1 MRRSGFTLIELM
13 VVVAII
19 GLLSAIAVP
28 NFQKFQC
35 RAKKT
40 EGKNGLGLI
49 AKAEEAYRAEN
60 DVYAFGPEAQQLIG
74 ALITGKRYY
83 NFQVNDLSVGPEPG
97 FLATGTGIVTTDVS
111 GDTMSIDTFFRFT
124 QVTTDVCQ

>member
-13 VVVAII
+13 VVVSII
-19 GLLSAIAVP
+19 GILAAIAVP

-40 EGKNGLGLI
+40 EGKNGLNLI

-60 DVYAFGPEAQQLIG
+60 DAYAVDFGAQQLIG

-83 NFQVNDLSVGPEPG
+83 SFGVVDLTVGTDPG
-97 FLATGTGIVTTDVS
+97 FLAS
-111 GDTMSIDTFFRFT
+111 GSGLANSDMNGDLMTIDTFFQFE
-124 QVTTDVCQ
+124 QLGTDPCQ